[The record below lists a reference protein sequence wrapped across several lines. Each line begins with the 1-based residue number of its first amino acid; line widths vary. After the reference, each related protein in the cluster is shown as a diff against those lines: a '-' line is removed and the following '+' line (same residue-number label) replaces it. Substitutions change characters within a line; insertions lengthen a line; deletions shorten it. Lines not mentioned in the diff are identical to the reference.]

1 MKRTGARDDISLI
14 PVSRVRRWK
23 VLKMALV
30 NVGARADV
38 FILPF
43 SASIGRFEFTRSIS
57 KMASSCKAGR
67 NKRRQ
72 VKVG

>member
-1 MKRTGARDDISLI
+1 MRRTGARADISF
-14 PVSRVRRWK
+14 PVSRVRCWK
-23 VLKMALV
+23 AFKMALA
-30 NVGARADV
+30 NVAAKANV
-38 FILPF
+38 FVLPF

-67 NKRRQ
+67 NRRRQ